1 MPSMTE
7 KEFIEN
13 ASISNTSRGDFV
25 AYDPIRKERL
35 YVKGKGT
42 TIRHFESEDDAKRA
56 LIQVYKEKYMAKE
69 EEKKEEKLAE
79 TPEPW
84 SPDKPIPDSSFDG
97 MTEGEAEAQR
107 RSMLTR
113 RQRYLDDPE
122 AYEEAKAERDK
133 KSKKVSK
140 EKEKPTEINR
150 WKIG

>member
-1 MPSMTE
+1 MP
-7 KEFIEN
+7 
-13 ASISNTSRGDFV
+13 
-25 AYDPIRKERL
+25 
-35 YVKGKGT
+35 
-42 TIRHFESEDDAKRA
+42 
-56 LIQVYKEKYMAKE
+56 
-69 EEKKEEKLAE
+69 KEEKPEPTE

-122 AYEEAKAERDK
+122 EYENAKLEREK
-133 KSKKVSK
+133 KSKKVPK